1 MFPVPLHA
9 CPLSQRPDPTASGR
23 HCTVPLGFGPPPQH
37 ALVDRQK
44 SPVRRQPPTGWHTV
58 APEPKSTQTREQQLV
73 PPEQGLPS
81 WMQPPPPPPLIE
93 RHTPAPPSFAE
104 HTFPQQSLFRRQTS
118 PVAWQLYARTQTP
131 PWQLVEQQSAPELQA
146 WPITLHV
153 EVEPGM
159 VAQLPDVQ
167 VAVQQSVLLRQ
178 PIPTSK
184 HCWDEHWPFKQ

>member
-9 CPLSQRPDPTASGR
+9 WPLSQRPDPTASGR
-23 HCTVPLGFGPPPQH
+23 HCTVPLGLGPPPQH

-73 PPEQGLPS
+73 PPEQ
-81 WMQPPPPPPLIE
+81 
-93 RHTPAPPSFAE
+93 A
-104 HTFPQQSLFRRQTS
+104 FPQQSLLRRQTS

-131 PWQLVEQQSAPELQA
+131 PWQLVEQQSAGEPQA

-159 VAQLPDVQ
+159 VAQVPDVQ
-167 VAVQQSVLLRQ
+167 VAVQQSVLPLQ

-184 HCWDEHWPFKQ
+184 HCWDEHWPFRQ